1 MGETHIAGEWNRVL
15 SAGEIE
21 GIGEALARHMYAN
34 GDPDEIAKAL
44 RLDWE
49 RDEAD
54 AEVEADRTEVLER
67 MIADAIRV
75 AVREGISD
83 E

>member
-1 MGETHIAGEWNRVL
+1 MRQGM
-15 SAGEIE
+15 
-21 GIGEALARHMYAN
+21 GEALARHWYVR

-54 AEVEADRTEVLER
+54 AEVEVDRMGTLES

-83 E
+83 G